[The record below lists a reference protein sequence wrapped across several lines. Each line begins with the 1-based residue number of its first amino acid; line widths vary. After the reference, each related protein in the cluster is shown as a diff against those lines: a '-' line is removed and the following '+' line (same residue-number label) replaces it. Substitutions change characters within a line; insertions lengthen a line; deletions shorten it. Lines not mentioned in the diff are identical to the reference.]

1 MIFQDGELRRVD
13 NSKPM
18 LFDGWAY
25 VPMEL
30 ASTPV
35 NVLTLEEGESA
46 PMKQD
51 KPPIPASK

>member
-1 MIFQDGELRRVD
+1 MVFQDGELRRVD

-18 LFDGWAY
+18 LFDGWDY

-35 NVLTLEEGESA
+35 NVLALAEGEPA

-51 KPPIPASK
+51 APPVSDSK